1 MGTKMSLADF
11 YKYSREN
18 RKRIAD
24 IYREIEEIQFQFN
37 DLYASQVEER
47 GKLIA
52 AHVPLLQEHRDDLPE
67 ELQRALEDQERI
79 EREALEEEIAA
90 LRSQTAEK
98 RQKADD
104 LVMEA
109 QRRVANLRQQN
120 PILDQQEEELKA
132 RRAAME
138 NEIQELDDEIRQ
150 AGITGFL
157 KKRRLRREREQL
169 VDNLDEIESGIRAV
183 RERWQEEKKTLQASQ
198 TDLQGQWQALSV
210 EVAQLQARLD
220 YLASNIDA
228 ESRESAAQNWLEGL
242 EELPDVQGPWQ
253 EKLQPVVE
261 LGRNKSEYEAGLTSV
276 AEILGLLKGLGEG
289 MDRFLRSLSTLYEEQ
304 RRYQLPALRV
314 NLSKAVTSFHAM
326 WPEFQSEVK
335 DEKYL
340 GTHPLE
346 FNRRVSSI
354 VEQHINEED
363 IQTMFDDMGVALS
376 EAAKAWS

>member
-37 DLYASQVEER
+37 DLYARQVEER
-47 GKLIA
+47 RKLIH
-52 AHVPLLQEHRDDLPE
+52 AHVPLLKENPDDLPQQ
-67 ELQRALEDQERI
+67 LRRALDDQERV

-90 LRSQTAEK
+90 LRAEIAEK

-104 LVMEA
+104 LVREA
-109 QRRVANLRQQN
+109 QHRVTNLRQQN

-132 RRAAME
+132 RRASME
-138 NEIQELDDEIRQ
+138 NQIQELDTDIKQ
-150 AGITGFL
+150 LGIASFL

-169 VDNLDEIESGIRAV
+169 MDNLDEIEAGIRAV
-183 RERWQEEKKTLQASQ
+183 RERWQQEKKTLQDSQ
-198 TDLQGQWQALSV
+198 TDLQSQWQALSV

-220 YLASNIDA
+220 HLVTHIDD
-228 ESRESAAQNWLEGL
+228 ESRKNAAQNWLNDL
-242 EELPDVQGPWQ
+242 EELPDVEGQWR
-253 EKLQPVVE
+253 ERLRPVVE
-261 LGRNKSEYEAGLTSV
+261 LGRNKKQYEAGLTSV

-304 RRYQLPALRV
+304 RRYQLSALTV
-314 NLSKAVTSFHAM
+314 NLSDAVTSFHAM

-346 FNRRVSSI
+346 FNRRVRNI
-354 VEQHINEED
+354 VQEHINEED
-363 IQTMFDDMGVALS
+363 IQKMFDDMGVALS
-376 EAAKAWS
+376 QATKAWR